1 MRAPTAPMS
10 ALPAAL
16 AFTTPMT
23 LPMSLM
29 DAAPVLRDGLGDE
42 GVELGIGELRG
53 QVGLQHGDLGGF
65 LRHEIGARAFLE
77 RDDGFLALLDH
88 LLEHGS
94 DLRVVERDA
103 LVDFTLLDGGLQK
116 TNDRETI
123 LFSGSHRGLHV
134 FGDALFERHRRRVL
148 SSGADAPSIHAGCC
162 A

>member
-10 ALPAAL
+10 ALPAAF

-29 DAAPVLRDGLGDE
+29 DAAPVDAMASA
-42 GVELGIGELRG
+42 INASSSASPELRG
-53 QVGLQHGDLGGF
+53 QVGLQDGDLGVLF
-65 LRHEIGARAFLE
+65 RDEIRARAFLE

-94 DLRVVERDA
+94 DLRVVEHDA
-103 LVDFTLLDGGLQK
+103 LVDFALLDGGLQK

-123 LFSGSHRGLHV
+123 LFTGSHRGLHV
-134 FGDALFERHRRRVL
+134 FGDALFERHLRKL
-148 SSGADAPSIHAGCC
+148 SSGADAPCIHAGCC